1 MHYLHVCKHW
11 EDLCARGFCLPSA
24 QPVYATHAQQDI
36 PEHSFAV
43 SAEAVNV
50 IMFLINSLLKIMHM
64 SLLISLRMCPQ
75 FCLPG

>member
-11 EDLCARGFCLPSA
+11 EDLCTHGFCLPSA

-43 SAEAVNV
+43 STEAVNV
-50 IMFLINSLLKIMHM
+50 IMFLINSLLKITHM
-64 SLLISLRMCPQ
+64 S
-75 FCLPG
+75 